1 MTTIGLAQCKSGKNF
16 FIDSIFFPD
25 TVCLQETHFAY
36 VHMEVR
42 EVPLKILFKICSEA
56 SATNSLSIE
65 SYSVSQNNLDN
76 VFISFVREQ
85 NESAVQANGRG
96 ASAMPCAVAE
106 DPSSRK
112 SSKWELTHK
121 KASSWQEGIPST
133 HSTDMHNH
141 SRPIS
146 NSVSE
151 ILRWFVYRWLACIHM
166 DEVVPRRDDRGGCWR
181 NSFGGH

>member
-1 MTTIGLAQCKSGKNF
+1 
-16 FIDSIFFPD
+16 
-25 TVCLQETHFAY
+25 
-36 VHMEVR
+36 MEVR

-96 ASAMPCAVAE
+96 ASVMPCAVAE

-146 NSVSE
+146 DWHASIWMKSFRE
-151 ILRWFVYRWLACIHM
+151 ETTE
-166 DEVVPRRDDRGGCWR
+166 EVVDEIRLVVTRERQDSL
-181 NSFGGH
+181 N